1 MVFAIGGESA
11 KEDFIKFL
19 ENNALYLCLGIVGI
33 IIVTIVVVFIIKNR
47 KKNSEP
53 KLENNSDN
61 FAELFGGVD
70 NVISYEQSG
79 SRINL
84 ICQDYSRVDLKTLEG
99 YTITSSIQMSDR
111 LILVSDNPTKFMQ
124 MLKKSLQK

>member
-1 MVFAIGGESA
+1 MVFAVGGEAA

-19 ENNALYLCLGIVGI
+19 QNNALYLCLGIVGI
-33 IIVTIVVVFIIKNR
+33 IVITLVVIFVIKNG
-47 KKNSEP
+47 KKKGEP
-53 KLENNSDN
+53 KLENSSDN
-61 FAELFGGVD
+61 FAELLGGAD

-84 ICQDYSRVDLKTLEG
+84 ICSDYSKVDLKALEG

-111 LILVSDNPTKFMQ
+111 LILVSDNPTKFVQ
-124 MLKKSLQK
+124 LLKKSLQK